1 LNLGIPSDPEE
12 LTMKL
17 ENGAIT
23 LGYGTGVMADEG
35 NRFLIRNL
43 YNPSG
48 DIIDGI
54 GLSGKLYFTIT
65 GPSGQIVPIMLREE
79 RFN

>member
-1 LNLGIPSDPEE
+1 
-12 LTMKL
+12 
-17 ENGAIT
+17 
-23 LGYGTGVMADEG
+23 MADEG

-48 DIIDGI
+48 DTIDGK
-54 GLSGKLYFTIT
+54 GYSGKLYFTIT
-65 GPSGQIVPIMLREE
+65 GSSGYVVPIMLREE

>member
-43 YNPSG
+43 
-48 DIIDGI
+48 
-54 GLSGKLYFTIT
+54 
-65 GPSGQIVPIMLREE
+65 
-79 RFN
+79 

>member
-1 LNLGIPSDPEE
+1 
-12 LTMKL
+12 MKL

-48 DIIDGI
+48 DTIDGI
-54 GLSGKLYFTIT
+54 GLSGKLYFTIA
-65 GPSGQIVPIMLREE
+65 GPSG
-79 RFN
+79 

>member
-12 LTMKL
+12 LTMQL
-17 ENGAIT
+17 EKGAIT

-48 DIIDGI
+48 DTIDGK
-54 GLSGKLYFTIT
+54 GYSGKLYFTIT
-65 GPSGQIVPIMLREE
+65 GPSGYVVPVMLREE